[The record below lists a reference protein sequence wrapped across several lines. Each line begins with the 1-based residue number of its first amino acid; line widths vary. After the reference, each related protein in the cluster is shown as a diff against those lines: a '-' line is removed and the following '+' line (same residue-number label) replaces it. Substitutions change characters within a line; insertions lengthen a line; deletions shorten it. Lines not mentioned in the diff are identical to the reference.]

1 MTLSREIIG
10 YAGNLFDVAGT
21 VPLPDKTNLLIVG
34 LETTPERDLDEFHRI
49 DGKFRLIGFEKHA
62 KPSLESL
69 LNLIRRQDFT
79 AEIIGKCGSP
89 LKGEAELKESAV
101 RSGLGKWGKN
111 TIVLH
116 PVYGN
121 RLRFMAIKTDAPL
134 ESPVDISD
142 IREENPAC
150 IGCSICI
157 ESCPIK
163 VLKPYT
169 MPETKGC
176 LANIRH
182 KPGKNGRLAICDIC
196 LRVCPA
202 NIDTIKQHA

>member
-1 MTLSREIIG
+1 VALSRKIIG
-10 YAGNLFDVAGT
+10 YAGSLFDVAGT
-21 VPLPDKTNLLIVG
+21 IPLPDKTHLLIVG

-62 KPSLESL
+62 KPRLESL
-69 LNLIRRQDFT
+69 LNLIHEHNFT
-79 AEIIGKCGSP
+79 AETIGKCGYP
-89 LKGEAELKESAV
+89 LKGEVNLKESAV
-101 RSGLGKWGKN
+101 RAGLGRWGKN

-116 PVYGN
+116 SVYGN

-134 ESPVDISD
+134 GSPVYISD
-142 IREENPAC
+142 IREENHAC
-150 IGCSICI
+150 IGCSRCI

-163 VLKPYT
+163 VLRPYA

-176 LANIRH
+176 LANISQ
-182 KPGKNGRLAICDIC
+182 KPGKDGRLTICDIC

-202 NIDTIKQHA
+202 NVDTTKQHA